1 MSQAPFAEANLGM
14 SVGDDPAAV
23 AQNRRML
30 AERLGFPEQGW
41 AWLHQVHGATVIA
54 GEQHTREEQARGDA
68 PKADAAVTARPG
80 VPLVVQTADCAPI
93 ALATDDAI
101 AVVHAGWPGLVAG
114 VIPKA
119 VARLRDVGHGEVRA
133 ALGPCVHACCYQ
145 FGRAELDRVVATL
158 DESVEAHTSA
168 GDLALDIPAAVRVA
182 LTRAGVEHVD
192 DAGVCTYTSP
202 DHFSYRRDGRT
213 GRQALVAVIDT

>member
-1 MSQAPFAEANLGM
+1 MSQAPFDEANLGM

-23 AQNRRML
+23 ARNRRVL
-30 AERLGFPEQGW
+30 AERLGIPEQGW
-41 AWLHQVHGATVIA
+41 AWLHQVHGAVVIA
-54 GEQHTREEQARGDA
+54 GEQHAEGDA
-68 PKADAAVTARPG
+68 TEADAAVTARPG
-80 VPLVVQTADCAPI
+80 VPLVVQSADCAPI

-114 VIPKA
+114 VNPNA
-119 VARLRDVGHGEVRA
+119 VARLRDVGHGVVRA

-145 FGRAELDRVVATL
+145 FGRDDLARVVAAL
-158 DESVEAHTSA
+158 DESVEAKTSA

-182 LTRAGVEHVD
+182 LTRAEVEHLD
-192 DAGVCTYTSP
+192 DADVCTYTSP

-213 GRQALVAVIDT
+213 GRQALVAFIDR

>member
-1 MSQAPFAEANLGM
+1 VSSAPFDEANLGM

-23 AQNRRML
+23 AQNRRVL
-30 AERLGFPEQGW
+30 AERLGIPEQGW
-41 AWLHQVHGATVIA
+41 AWLHQVHGAIVIA
-54 GEQHTREEQARGDA
+54 GEQHVGGDA
-68 PKADAAVTARPG
+68 PEADAAVTARPG

-114 VIPKA
+114 VIPNA

-145 FGRAELDRVVATL
+145 FGRDDLDRVVAAL
-158 DESVEAHTSA
+158 DESVAAQTSA
-168 GDLALDIPAAVRVA
+168 GDLALDIPTAVRVA
-182 LTRAGVEHVD
+182 LTRAGVEQLDDVD
-192 DAGVCTYTSP
+192 VCTYTSR